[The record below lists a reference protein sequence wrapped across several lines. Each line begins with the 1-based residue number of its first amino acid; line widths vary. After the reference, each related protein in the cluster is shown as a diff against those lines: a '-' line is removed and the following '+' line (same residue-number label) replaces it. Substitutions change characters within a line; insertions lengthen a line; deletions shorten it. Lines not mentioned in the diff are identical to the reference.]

1 MTFVECG
8 DLSPLFFRLAAP
20 SSQSPL
26 RADTSKSADQ
36 SAHFKARLEID
47 GNERKMFQKIFGNSL
62 PIFQKKFW
70 KMRID
75 LPEKSWKLTRDL
87 PEKK

>member
-1 MTFVECG
+1 MTFVEGG
-8 DLSPLFFRLAAP
+8 DLSPLFFRLEEP

-26 RADTSKSADQ
+26 QAGTSRSADQ
-36 SAHFKARLEID
+36 SAHSKARLAID

-75 LPEKSWKLTRDL
+75 LPETSWKLTRDL

>member
-1 MTFVECG
+1 MTLVECG
-8 DLSPLFFRLAAP
+8 DKSPLFSRLAEA

-26 RADTSKSADQ
+26 RADTSKSADK
-36 SAHFKARLEID
+36 SAHSKARLEID